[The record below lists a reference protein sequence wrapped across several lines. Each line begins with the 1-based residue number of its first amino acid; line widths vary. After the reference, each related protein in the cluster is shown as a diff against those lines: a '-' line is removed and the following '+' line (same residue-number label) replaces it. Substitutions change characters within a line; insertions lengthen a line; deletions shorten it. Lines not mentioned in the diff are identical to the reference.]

1 MHIGNRAL
9 LCKLNRMWNH
19 EYMTEIKCMLGE
31 WFRSCSPKFSQG
43 LCTGYSW
50 CLPMSRTFSS
60 LLICGSSSGL
70 LVMLWY
76 DFQFFTAPPQS
87 ETMFLCGHLVNVKS
101 CSLAD
106 NLHKG
111 RNCVLIITIALAP
124 STRCL
129 TAFPGGLPEGLL
141 KHVETGFPS
150 KKRWNIIFW

>member
-9 LCKLNRMWNH
+9 LCKLNRMCNH
-19 EYMTEIKCMLGE
+19 EYMTQIKCVLGE
-31 WFRSCSPKFSQG
+31 WFRYCSPKFSQG
-43 LCTGYSW
+43 LCTCYSW
-50 CLPMSRTFSS
+50 CLPMARTFFS
-60 LLICGSSSGL
+60 LLIPGSSSGL

-76 DFQFFTAPPQS
+76 NFHFFTALSQL
-87 ETMFLCGHLVNVKS
+87 EIMFLCGHLVNVKS

-111 RNCVLIITIALAP
+111 GNCVLIITIALAS

-129 TAFPGGLPEGLL
+129 TAFHGWLPDGLR

-150 KKRWNIIFW
+150 KRRWNI